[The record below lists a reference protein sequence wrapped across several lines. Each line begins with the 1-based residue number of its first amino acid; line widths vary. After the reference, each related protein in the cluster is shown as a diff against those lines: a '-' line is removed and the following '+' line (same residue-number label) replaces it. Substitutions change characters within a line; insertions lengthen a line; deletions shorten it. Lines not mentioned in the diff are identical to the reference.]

1 MLIGGLLSAWYS
13 MQGTPITDSTLA
25 HDAGKAAVEKAAAD
39 KAAADKAAADKA
51 AAEKAAADKAAAD
64 KAAADKAAAEKAA
77 ADKADLASART
88 NVPSMSK
95 AAIFSGTHPP

>member
-25 HDAGKAAVEKAAAD
+25 HDAGKAAVEKAAV
-39 KAAADKAAADKA
+39 
-51 AAEKAAADKAAAD
+51 EKAAADKAAAD

>member
-51 AAEKAAADKAAAD
+51 AADKS
-64 KAAADKAAAEKAA
+64 A